1 MGKRI
6 LLVVVVLL
14 VLIQFIRPEANT
26 NPRPQGAA
34 LANFYPVPAPVEGI
48 LKKACYDCHSNNTR
62 YPWYSKVQ
70 PVAWWLQHHVD
81 EGKRELNFD
90 EFGAYTR
97 RRQSKKM
104 EEVAEQVEKGEMPL
118 DSYTWIHKEAKLSS
132 EERAALVAWAHSVQR
147 LATDTIQPDTD

>member
-6 LLVVVVLL
+6 LIVVLVLL
-14 VLIQFIRPEANT
+14 VVIQFIRPTANT
-26 NPRPQGAA
+26 NPQPQRAA
-34 LANFYPVPAPVEGI
+34 LTNFYPVPAHVDAI

-90 EFGAYTR
+90 EFGGYTR

-104 EEVAEQVEKGEMPL
+104 KEVAEQVEKGEMPL
-118 DSYTWIHKEAKLSS
+118 DSYTWIHKDAILTP
-132 EERAALVAWAHSVQR
+132 EERSTLISWAKQMEQQAGDS
-147 LATDTIQPDTD
+147 TKPDTD